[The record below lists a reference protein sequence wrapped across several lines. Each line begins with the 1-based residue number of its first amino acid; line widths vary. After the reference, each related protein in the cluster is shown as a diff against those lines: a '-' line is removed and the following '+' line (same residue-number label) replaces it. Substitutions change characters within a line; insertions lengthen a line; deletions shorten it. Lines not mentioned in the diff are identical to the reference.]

1 MPDLGRLY
9 LGIAQFVTTL
19 VLRLYGAAFAVF
31 GALFVYW
38 GGRGLTAYTKG
49 IRAAWTEPGVCLL
62 GVVGGP
68 LIAWFGWRMTRD
80 SATRTT
86 PGFSQAQLLPLS
98 VMALG
103 AAVIAVT
110 MMGNDGVPYSTLAV
124 IAGGAGLVRWWSRR
138 RGHGERQ
145 DAENAFFDRIAALE
159 RKDPAEAQR
168 QTDPTDAI
176 AAEELRNLLQQ
187 DLDVTRHALQDWEN
201 AGDLNHHAKAH
212 LIGQL
217 GQTEAEL
224 VRVHGFLHALK
235 R

>member
-168 QTDPTDAI
+168 QTDECGRPQSPCQGPPHWPARAD
-176 AAEELRNLLQQ
+176 
-187 DLDVTRHALQDWEN
+187 
-201 AGDLNHHAKAH
+201 
-212 LIGQL
+212 
-217 GQTEAEL
+217 
-224 VRVHGFLHALK
+224 
-235 R
+235 